1 MPDTI
6 AMLYAD
12 DAYVELLADPTQAAK
27 RNYAGLMG
35 RRVAGRG
42 FLEALLS
49 HSRVRELVAV
59 VFDAASARSFD
70 EMVRTHPVF
79 RSGGKRG
86 RGVPQVRFHQ
96 HFLSRPTAPVL
107 FMSQPLDARF
117 AWARHHRAPGSFAI
131 TGVTHTICSAA
142 VVGMLCQ
149 MVTAP
154 FEPYDVL
161 VCTSQ
166 AARAM
171 VERLTDNFA
180 EHLREL
186 HGGQPRRRGRLE
198 VIPLGVDV
206 ERYRP
211 ATPAERTARRQAIGI
226 TNEEVA
232 FLFVGRM
239 SFHAKASPFPAYR
252 ALAEAVRRTGA
263 RAHLVLSGE
272 PPNDAIRNAFLQG
285 ARDLAPGVRVTH
297 FPSSQ
302 GEWRTGIWHAADVF
316 LSLAD
321 NLQETF
327 GLSVIEAQASG
338 LPVVVS
344 DWDGYRDLV
353 VEGVTGY
360 RVPTLLV
367 RDATADLT
375 SRFLL
380 DEMNYDYFIAEAAQA
395 AVVDTAATTEV
406 VTRLLADAA
415 LRQQLGQAARKH
427 AVEHFAW
434 PQIIAAY
441 DRLWD
446 SQERERLAAS
456 PGGLARDKSP
466 RAARPACY
474 PPPEFTFASWPT
486 RILEETGLVQATP
499 DAPDRLE
506 QLLTLPLTSFL
517 AETRCTQAAVLQAV
531 LSVAA
536 TPCPLTQLDR
546 IFEQADVPHVA
557 GRATLAWLLKYDLL
571 RRLPDPNA
579 R

>member
-12 DAYVELLADPTQAAK
+12 DAYVELLADPAQAAK

-42 FLEALLS
+42 FLEALLA
-49 HSRVRELVAV
+49 HSRIRELVGV
-59 VFDAASARSFD
+59 VSDAASGRSFE
-70 EMVRTHPVF
+70 EMVRTHPAF

-86 RGVPQVRFHQ
+86 RVVPQARFHQ
-96 HFLSRPTAPVL
+96 QFLPQPPAPVL
-107 FMSQPLDARF
+107 FMSQPVDARF
-117 AWARHHRAPGSFAI
+117 AWARHHRGPGSFAL
-131 TGVTHTICSAA
+131 TGLTHTICSTT

-149 MVTAP
+149 LVTAP

-161 VCTSQ
+161 ICTSQ

-171 VERLTDNFA
+171 VERLTDNYA

-186 HGGQPRRRGRLE
+186 HGGQPRRRARLE

-206 ERYRP
+206 DRYRP
-211 ATPAERTARRQAIGI
+211 PTPAERRARRQAIGI
-226 TNEEVA
+226 PDDEVV
-232 FLFVGRM
+232 FLFVGRL

-252 ALAEAVRRTGA
+252 ALAEAVKRTSA

-272 PPNDAIRNAFLQG
+272 PPNDYIRNAFMNG

-316 LSLAD
+316 LSLSD

-360 RVPTLLV
+360 RIPTLLV
-367 RDATADLT
+367 RGATADLT
-375 SRFLL
+375 SRHML
-380 DEMNYDYFIAEAAQA
+380 DEMNYDHFIAEAAQA
-395 AVVDTAATTEV
+395 AVVDTATTTEA
-406 VTRLLADAA
+406 VTRLLTDAA
-415 LRQQLGQAARKH
+415 LRQQMGQAARKH

-434 PQIIAAY
+434 SHVITAY

-446 SQERERLAAS
+446 SQERERLASS
-456 PGGLARDKSP
+456 PQPS

-486 RILEETGLVQATP
+486 HILEEGESVQATP

-506 QLLTLPLTSFL
+506 QLLTLPVTGFIAGL
-517 AETRCTQAAVLQAV
+517 RCTQATVLQAI

-536 TPCPLTQLDR
+536 SPCTVAQLDR
-546 IFEQADVPHVA
+546 IFEQADVTHVA
-557 GRATLAWLLKYDLL
+557 GRATIAWLLKYDLL